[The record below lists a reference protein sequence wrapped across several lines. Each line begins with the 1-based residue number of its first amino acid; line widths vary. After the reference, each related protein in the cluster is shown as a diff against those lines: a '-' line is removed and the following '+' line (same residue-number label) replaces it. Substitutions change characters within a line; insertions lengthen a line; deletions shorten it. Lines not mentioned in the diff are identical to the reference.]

1 MEIWSQFV
9 FKDAL
14 AYVALY
20 LTIRSGDWD
29 LKMASIKLMAPI
41 FSAYDHSTYS
51 KLIARHISDV
61 LSLPTSIL
69 NSFKEGCFV
78 VSFTGKAWHSIGV
91 DEAHEMGINKDCKTC
106 IVRPTKDY
114 INRIANYIPH
124 RSKCLKNLQR
134 QTFQEDEENN
144 DKSTPKSYTSK
155 ISSDKK
161 SNSNIQAQ
169 ISSLKSSGLLSLEGK
184 VFRVA
189 TGKTPTPQQEHNLLN
204 FREIGKEVFDHYVN
218 YSILRKPSVKAP
230 QGKRKLATLS
240 DKKPTRSRLSKVEK
254 DLKLVQKC
262 LHKKLKWSKNHKSQW
277 M

>member
-51 KLIARHISDV
+51 KLIARRISDV

-91 DEAHEMGINKDCKTC
+91 DEAHEMGINKDRKTC

-114 INRIANYIPH
+114 IKIN
-124 RSKCLKNLQR
+124 SKLHSPLQ
-134 QTFQEDEENN
+134 QMFE
-144 DKSTPKSYTSK
+144 KSTKAK
-155 ISSDKK
+155 F
-161 SNSNIQAQ
+161 
-169 ISSLKSSGLLSLEGK
+169 SG
-184 VFRVA
+184 R
-189 TGKTPTPQQEHNLLN
+189 Q
-204 FREIGKEVFDHYVN
+204 
-218 YSILRKPSVKAP
+218 RK
-230 QGKRKLATLS
+230 Q
-240 DKKPTRSRLSKVEK
+240 
-254 DLKLVQKC
+254 
-262 LHKKLKWSKNHKSQW
+262 
-277 M
+277 